1 MPMGTGEPR
10 RLGALVLAALT
21 VPLLVLAVFA
31 WLSWRDTWNSA
42 ERELA
47 RGAEAAAEYAR
58 RVLDI
63 HLLAA
68 DLTNHV
74 LRGLSD
80 EEVRVREGD
89 LHRELRQLL
98 PSLPGVN
105 TVVVLDREADV
116 LLTGNIYPV
125 PRGTRFPDREWVV
138 GLREPDAPDPHIS
151 AVTTGRLDNNV
162 FFGVSRRRAETG
174 NGLPTGAYD
183 GLVNVSVDP
192 NSLSAGLAAIAGPQN
207 DSASLVRADGAV
219 LARSNGMP
227 FPPPQIPAA
236 SKLRDAARAGE
247 VAGTF
252 MGQTVGLPPDQRAG
266 EARLI
271 AFRRVGELPL
281 YATVARPT
289 PVIVARWRET
299 FLLQLAVGLPAWA
312 CLVVLAL
319 LLQRK
324 QRALTALNAGLER
337 RVEERTA
344 ALRDNETKLR
354 IAQQAART
362 GTFVLD
368 PDTGEVDWSDEQ
380 YALFGLDRAADG
392 PMDYARFLDEVVHPE
407 DRALVEAAGAAAF
420 ASGEFE
426 ADFRV
431 WRRRPDGTREM
442 RWMTGRGRRLTRPD
456 GGPGRMFGVN
466 VDITDRKAAEE
477 RQALLMREVG
487 HRAKN
492 ALAVVQAAL
501 RLTRKDDA
509 EAYAQAIE
517 GRVAALARAHTILA
531 AGQWESAALRELVE
545 VELATFQPDGV
556 ATEAQKR
563 VTVEGPDLA
572 LLPDAVQALSMAVHE
587 LATNAAKYGALS
599 VPEGRV
605 WVTWR
610 VDSSADSLT
619 IIWRESGGPRLAG
632 APKRQGFGSRVIE
645 ATVRT
650 QLGGRVKRVW
660 EAEGLVCVMTVPV
673 SRVLA
678 AGATDT

>member
-1 MPMGTGEPR
+1 MS
-10 RLGALVLAALT
+10 ALVIAALT
-21 VPLLVLAVFA
+21 VPLLILVVFA
-31 WLSWRDTWNSA
+31 WLAWRDTWNSA

-58 RVLDI
+58 RVLDVN
-63 HLLAA
+63 LLAA

-80 EEVRVREGD
+80 DQIRAREGD

-105 TVVVLDREADV
+105 TVVVLDREAEV

-138 GLREPDAPDPHIS
+138 ALREPDAPDPHIS
-151 AVTTGRLDNNV
+151 AITIGRLDNNL

-174 NGLPTGAYD
+174 NGLPAGAYD

-192 NSLSAGLAAIAGPQN
+192 NRLSAGLAAIAGPQG
-207 DSASLVRADGAV
+207 DVASLVRADGAL
-219 LARSNGMP
+219 LARSTGLP
-227 FPPPQIPAA
+227 VPSPQIPPR
-236 SKLRDAARAGE
+236 SRLRDAASAGE
-247 VAGTF
+247 TAGTY
-252 MGQTVGLPPDQRAG
+252 MGQTLGLPPDQRAG

-289 PVIVARWRET
+289 PVIVARWRGT
-299 FLLQLAVGLPAWA
+299 LLLQLAVGLPAWA
-312 CLVVLAL
+312 GFVVLAF

-324 QRALTALNAGLER
+324 QRDLATVNAGLER

-380 YALFGLDRAADG
+380 YALFGMDRAADG
-392 PMDYARFLDEVVHPE
+392 PMDYARFLDEVVYPG

-420 ASGEFE
+420 ASGEFD

-442 RWMTGRGRRLTRPD
+442 RWMTGRGRRLAGPD
-456 GGPGRMFGVN
+456 GRLGRMFGVN
-466 VDITDRKAAEE
+466 VDITERKLSEE
-477 RQALLMREVG
+477 RQALLMREVS

-509 EAYAQAIE
+509 IAYAQAIE

-531 AGQWESAALRELVE
+531 AGQWESAAMRALVE
-545 VELATFQPDGV
+545 AELATFQPGEGERADAV
-556 ATEAQKR
+556 SLEQR
-563 VTVEGPDLA
+563 VTIEGPDLA
-572 LLPDAVQALSMAVHE
+572 LAPDAVQALSMAFHE

-599 VPEGRV
+599 VAEGRV
-605 WVTWR
+605 WVTWAVDR
-610 VDSSADSLT
+610 VTASLT
-619 IIWRESGGPRLAG
+619 IIWRESGGPRVDST
-632 APKRQGFGSRVIE
+632 PVRRGFGSRVIE
-645 ATVRT
+645 ATVQN
-650 QLGGRVKRVW
+650 QLGGLVKRAW
-660 EAEGLVCVMTVPV
+660 EADGLVCVMTVPLGR
-673 SRVLA
+673 SLA
-678 AGATDT
+678 PGEPSVA